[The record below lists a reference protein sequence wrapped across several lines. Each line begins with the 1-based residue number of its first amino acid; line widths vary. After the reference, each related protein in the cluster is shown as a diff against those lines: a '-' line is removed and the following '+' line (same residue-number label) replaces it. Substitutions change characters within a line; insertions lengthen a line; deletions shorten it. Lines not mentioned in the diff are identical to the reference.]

1 VLGPRNGHDCGFSAQ
16 LQLERH
22 KFKGGKQHGYKEK
35 GSKKE
40 EALTSRI
47 REPSCEASRKKHL
60 SRGFLLCG
68 A

>member
-1 VLGPRNGHDCGFSAQ
+1 MGTIADFRLAYNLKDTNSREEN
-16 LQLERH
+16 
-22 KFKGGKQHGYKEK
+22 KHGYKEK

-47 REPSCEASRKKHL
+47 REPSCKASRKKHL